1 LDNINVKQIKYITMQ
16 KIKHLKNNYIQLN
29 QTIYKP
35 YTICQLADTKFGQV
49 DNDGYSLINDWFN
62 YKGFTYVAV

>member
-1 LDNINVKQIKYITMQ
+1 MNKKYINMQ
-16 KIKHLKNNYIQLN
+16 TIKHLKNNYIQLN
-29 QTIYKP
+29 KTIYKP

-49 DNDGYSLINDWFN
+49 DNDGYSLITEWFN

>member
-1 LDNINVKQIKYITMQ
+1 MN
-16 KIKHLKNNYIQLN
+16 KIKFLKNNYIQLN

-35 YTICQLADTKFGQV
+35 YTICQLADTSFGAI
-49 DNDGYSLINDWFN
+49 DNDGYSVITEWFN

>member
-1 LDNINVKQIKYITMQ
+1 MN
-16 KIKHLKNNYIQLN
+16 KIKFLKNNYIQLN

-35 YTICQLADTKFGQV
+35 YTICQLAGTRFGEI
-49 DNDGYSLINDWFN
+49 DEEGFSYITDWFN

>member
-1 LDNINVKQIKYITMQ
+1 MN
-16 KIKHLKNNYIQLN
+16 KIKFLKNNYIQFN

-35 YTICQLADTKFGQV
+35 YTICQLADTKFGEV
-49 DNDGYSLINDWFN
+49 DKDGFSMITEWFN

>member
-1 LDNINVKQIKYITMQ
+1 MN

-29 QTIYKP
+29 ETIYKP
-35 YTICQLADTKFGQV
+35 YTVCQLASTKFGEV
-49 DNDGYSLINDWFN
+49 DANGYSLITKWFN

>member
-1 LDNINVKQIKYITMQ
+1 MQTIKFLKPDITTGRQ
-16 KIKHLKNNYIQLN
+16 KIKLN
-29 QTIYKP
+29 GIIYKP

-49 DNDGYSLINDWFN
+49 DNNGFSLITDWFN

>member
-1 LDNINVKQIKYITMQ
+1 MN
-16 KIKHLKNNYIQLN
+16 KIKFLKPDITTGKQKIQLN
-29 QTIYKP
+29 GVTYKP

-49 DNDGYSLINDWFN
+49 DEDGFSLITNWFN